1 MSQYKWKL
9 VYRDSN
15 LSHSREFYKNAT
27 SKAYLTLKALLKDN
41 DITKDEIV
49 RDIDR
54 VKTVTFWRH
63 PPTHDKTVINNR
75 GIGGKWECRYYR
87 LTPKRAVYLHPTKFT
102 CYLSDLEIWKD
113 Y

>member
-1 MSQYKWKL
+1 MTQYKWKL

-49 RDIDR
+49 RDVDY
-54 VKTVTFWRH
+54 VKSSN
-63 PPTHDKTVINNR
+63 HDTDVINNA

-102 CYLSDLEIWKD
+102 CYLHDLEIWKD